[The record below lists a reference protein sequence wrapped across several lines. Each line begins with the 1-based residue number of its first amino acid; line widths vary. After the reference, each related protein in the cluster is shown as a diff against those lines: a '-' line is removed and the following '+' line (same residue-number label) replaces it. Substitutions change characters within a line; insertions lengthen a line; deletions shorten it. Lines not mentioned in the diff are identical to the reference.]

1 MTEKRNIDSFARP
14 VTSNGCANLVFYSTH
29 LPLSPFPFPFPP
41 ILTPPFPKPRVRKSQ
56 PATQY
61 PKSSKPHTPHHYETP
76 ARTRKSGSL
85 LGRGEEGKG
94 KGGGEKIKK
103 AGRRR
108 RRRRERRKWRKTE
121 GWKGDRSGETI
132 RRRQEMETEL

>member
-1 MTEKRNIDSFARP
+1 
-14 VTSNGCANLVFYSTH
+14 
-29 LPLSPFPFPFPP
+29 
-41 ILTPPFPKPRVRKSQ
+41 
-56 PATQY
+56 
-61 PKSSKPHTPHHYETP
+61 
-76 ARTRKSGSL
+76 L